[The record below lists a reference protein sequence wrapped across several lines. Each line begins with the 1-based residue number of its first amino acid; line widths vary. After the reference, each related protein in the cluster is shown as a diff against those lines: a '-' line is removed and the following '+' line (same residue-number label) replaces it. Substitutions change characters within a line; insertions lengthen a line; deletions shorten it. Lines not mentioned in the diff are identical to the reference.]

1 MTASKRRM
9 AKAPLFDPLL
19 IAGETRAPSRRGMP
33 WEEQLMEQLLAR
45 GLPAPAEE
53 YFFAALLG
61 RRWRFDLAWPGPGYR
76 IAFEQEGA
84 VFGRV
89 VEDKDGQKH
98 RLGGRHNSGAGM
110 QADCEKYSRAA
121 ILGWCVIRATTTMI
135 RDGQAIELLV
145 DAFKARGW
153 KEPGDVAITEK
164 EGREEEGPQGQL
176 RAD

>member
-1 MTASKRRM
+1 MV
-9 AKAPLFDPLL
+9 
-19 IAGETRAPSRRGMP
+19 
-33 WEEQLMEQLLAR
+33 EQLLER
-45 GLPAPAEE
+45 GLPFPEQE

-61 RRWRFDLAWPGPGYR
+61 RQWRFDLAWPGIGYR

-84 VFGRV
+84 VFGRAIQGA
-89 VEDKDGQKH
+89 DGKTY

-153 KEPGDVAITEK
+153 KEPGDVA
-164 EGREEEGPQGQL
+164 QS
-176 RAD
+176 